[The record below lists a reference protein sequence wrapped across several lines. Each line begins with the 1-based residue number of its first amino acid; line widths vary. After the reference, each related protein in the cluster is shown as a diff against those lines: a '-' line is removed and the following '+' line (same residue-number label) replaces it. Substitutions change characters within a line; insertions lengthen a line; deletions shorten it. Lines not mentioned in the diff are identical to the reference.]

1 MSEPAQGWY
10 PDPSGAP
17 QLRWWSGSDWTD
29 YVVPYATQDQT
40 VSSPTVR
47 AQHTE
52 VDTRDEAMAA
62 SPDTVPL
69 ARGNEQGHA
78 PSCGADAVPM
88 PIPSPVPEAT
98 TSAHGTKASSMSEHE
113 ASASTTAPARTTGR
127 WVLACA
133 ASWILVAVFIGVLVF
148 AWSHLGD
155 SSRIYHDAEQQ
166 AQNAQ
171 DQRDNAQSTLDDINR
186 QIEEA
191 EK

>member
-52 VDTRDEAMAA
+52 ADTRDEAMAA

-69 ARGNEQGHA
+69 ARGN
-78 PSCGADAVPM
+78 
-88 PIPSPVPEAT
+88 
-98 TSAHGTKASSMSEHE
+98 
-113 ASASTTAPARTTGR
+113 
-127 WVLACA
+127 
-133 ASWILVAVFIGVLVF
+133 
-148 AWSHLGD
+148 
-155 SSRIYHDAEQQ
+155 
-166 AQNAQ
+166 
-171 DQRDNAQSTLDDINR
+171 
-186 QIEEA
+186 
-191 EK
+191 

>member
-52 VDTRDEAMAA
+52 ADTRDEAMAA

-78 PSCGADAVPM
+78 PSHGADAAPM

-113 ASASTTAPARTTGR
+113 AAQASTHRPVVRAGAV
-127 WVLACA
+127 VLAL
-133 ASWILVAVFIGVLVF
+133 ASCSLIDEALVP
-148 AWSHLGD
+148 
-155 SSRIYHDAEQQ
+155 
-166 AQNAQ
+166 
-171 DQRDNAQSTLDDINR
+171 
-186 QIEEA
+186 
-191 EK
+191 

>member
-69 ARGNEQGHA
+69 ARGTNR
-78 PSCGADAVPM
+78 
-88 PIPSPVPEAT
+88 AT
-98 TSAHGTKASSMSEHE
+98 PPLAGPTRFPCQYRRPYPRPRRAL
-113 ASASTTAPARTTGR
+113 TAPRP
-127 WVLACA
+127 
-133 ASWILVAVFIGVLVF
+133 
-148 AWSHLGD
+148 
-155 SSRIYHDAEQQ
+155 
-166 AQNAQ
+166 
-171 DQRDNAQSTLDDINR
+171 R
-186 QIEEA
+186 Q
-191 EK
+191 